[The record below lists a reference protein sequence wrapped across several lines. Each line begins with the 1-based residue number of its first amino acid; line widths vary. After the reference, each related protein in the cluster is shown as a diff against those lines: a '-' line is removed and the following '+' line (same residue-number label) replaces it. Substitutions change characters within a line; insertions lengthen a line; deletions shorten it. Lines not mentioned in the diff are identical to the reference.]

1 MISPYVN
8 TPIAMLVIKTK
19 GISVAKKT
27 KFQFEQHAKALRGF
41 MHENPLTL
49 RKKGRSQK
57 QKEDK

>member
-8 TPIAMLVIKTK
+8 KPIAMLVIKAK

-27 KFQFEQHAKALRGF
+27 TFQFEQHAKALRGF
-41 MHENPLTL
+41 MHENTLTL